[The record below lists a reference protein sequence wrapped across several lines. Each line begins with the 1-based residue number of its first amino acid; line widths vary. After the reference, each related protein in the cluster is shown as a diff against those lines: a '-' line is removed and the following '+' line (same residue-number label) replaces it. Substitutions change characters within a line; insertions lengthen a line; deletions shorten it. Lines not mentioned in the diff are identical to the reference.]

1 MCLKKRHWKHKSVH
15 MRVKTKEDAEER
27 NPMKLAVVVK
37 SKNEVKRERNEV
49 NIKTLK
55 NQEQRRRFT
64 RNEKLAK

>member
-1 MCLKKRHWKHKSVH
+1 
-15 MRVKTKEDAEER
+15 MRGKTKEDAEER